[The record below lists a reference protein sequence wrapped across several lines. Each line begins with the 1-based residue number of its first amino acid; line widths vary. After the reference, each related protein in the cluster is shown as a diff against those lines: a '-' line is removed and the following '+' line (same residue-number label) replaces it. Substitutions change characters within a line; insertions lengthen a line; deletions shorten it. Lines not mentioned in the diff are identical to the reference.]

1 MGKFSLANL
10 QKEQKAIR
18 KKLASKS
25 AKKEKSA
32 AGLKSKSVEKKGEK
46 QNKENVM
53 VTQTLKES
61 AFEKKNLI
69 DTKKNGKIGLVETVN
84 LAASEKK
91 SKFYEE
97 KPKNQMKLSKKEREK
112 VKEEELLMEKE
123 DKVYPEHEEKI
134 NKKFIKSLKD
144 KKAFANRISPKVT
157 EVYPIVESK
166 EKPAKIKDREGPI
179 KEVDID
185 EM

>member
-1 MGKFSLANL
+1 
-10 QKEQKAIR
+10 
-18 KKLASKS
+18 
-25 AKKEKSA
+25 
-32 AGLKSKSVEKKGEK
+32 
-46 QNKENVM
+46 
-53 VTQTLKES
+53 
-61 AFEKKNLI
+61 
-69 DTKKNGKIGLVETVN
+69 
-84 LAASEKK
+84 
-91 SKFYEE
+91 
-97 KPKNQMKLSKKEREK
+97 
-112 VKEEELLMEKE
+112 MEKE

-157 EVYPIVESK
+157 AVYTIVESK